1 MFNLKISIVN
11 TETSIFE
18 NLNAAELEAI
28 KAGKSEVMS
37 ESVDAEAMGDGS
49 GDHCCNIIIPPVRI

>member
-1 MFNLKISIVN
+1 MN

-28 KAGKSEVMS
+28 KAGKSEVVS
-37 ESVDAEAMGDGS
+37 ESMDDAEAMGDGLALS
-49 GDHCCNIIIPPVRI
+49 CCNDTPPVRD